1 MTEDRSSMLTPRRRL
16 LFGFFAAL
24 LTVGIAV
31 SASPN
36 VQAQSALGAAL
47 GAEELKL
54 LREIEAYLNGISTL
68 NSRFVQVTSEGA
80 YAEGE
85 VSLARPDRVRFE
97 YDPPD
102 PVLLI
107 SDGARFIYYDKELE
121 QATHLSLEDTPLW
134 FIMREEVVFD
144 DRIRVIDLVRRGG
157 SLYLTLEDARYP
169 DLGQVTLLFSEGPL
183 QLRRWDIR
191 DPQGIVTEVALI
203 RPTFDQ
209 PIDREVF
216 SIRQLPGMSPEEILR
231 PQGR

>member
-1 MTEDRSSMLTPRRRL
+1 MTDQTSTPSLCRRL
-16 LFGFFAAL
+16 LFGLFAAL
-24 LTVGIAV
+24 LAVGTAATI
-31 SASPN
+31 SPN
-36 VQAQSALGAAL
+36 ARAQSVL

-85 VSLARPDRVRFE
+85 VSLVRPDRVRFE

-121 QATHLSLEDTPLW
+121 QATFLSLEDTPLW

-144 DRIRVIDLVRRGG
+144 DRIRVIDLERRAGT
-157 SLYLTLEDARYP
+157 LYLTLEDARYP

-183 QLRRWDIR
+183 TLRRWDIR

-203 RPTFDQ
+203 RPSFDQ
-209 PIDREVF
+209 PIDRDVF
-216 SIRQLPGMSPEEILR
+216 NIRQLPGMSPEERLR

>member
-1 MTEDRSSMLTPRRRL
+1 MTDQTSTPSLCRRL
-16 LFGFFAAL
+16 LFSLFAAL
-24 LTVGIAV
+24 LVVGVAATI
-31 SASPN
+31 SPN
-36 VQAQSALGAAL
+36 ARAQSAL

-68 NSRFVQVTSEGA
+68 RSRFVQVTSEGA

-121 QATHLSLEDTPLW
+121 QATFLSLEDTPLW

-144 DRIRVIDLVRRGG
+144 DRIRVIDLERRAGT
-157 SLYLTLEDARYP
+157 LYLTLEDARYP

-209 PIDREVF
+209 PIDRDVF
-216 SIRQLPGMSPEEILR
+216 NIRQLPGMSPEERLR

>member
-1 MTEDRSSMLTPRRRL
+1 MTHSTATFSLGRRL
-16 LFGFFAAL
+16 LFGLFAGL
-24 LTVGIAV
+24 LVLGVAATI
-31 SASPN
+31 SPKAR
-36 VQAQSALGAAL
+36 AQSAL

-68 NSRFVQVTSEGA
+68 RSRFVQVTSEGA

-121 QATHLSLEDTPLW
+121 QATFLSLEDTPLW

-144 DRIRVIDLVRRGG
+144 DSIRVIDLERRAGT
-157 SLYLTLEDARYP
+157 LYLTLEDARYP

-203 RPTFDQ
+203 RPSFDQ
-209 PIDREVF
+209 PIDRDVF
-216 SIRQLPGMSPEEILR
+216 SIRQLPGMSPEERLR

>member
-1 MTEDRSSMLTPRRRL
+1 MIDRTATPNFSRRL
-16 LFGFFAAL
+16 LFGFFAGLFAF
-24 LTVGIAV
+24 GIAV
-31 SASPN
+31 AVSPHAR
-36 VQAQSALGAAL
+36 AQTSL
-47 GAEELKL
+47 GAEELKQ

-68 NSRFVQVTSEGA
+68 TSRFVQVTSEGS

-107 SDGARFIYYDKELE
+107 SDGDEFIYYDKELE
-121 QATHLSLEDTPLW
+121 QATYLSLEDTPLW

-144 DRIRVIDLVRRGG
+144 DRIRVIDLARRGNT
-157 SLYLTLEDARYP
+157 LYLTLEDARYP

-203 RPTFDQ
+203 RPSFDR
-209 PIDREVF
+209 PIDRDVF
-216 SIRQLPGMSPEEILR
+216 SIRQLPGMSPEERLR

>member
-1 MTEDRSSMLTPRRRL
+1 MTDRTATLSTSIRGLSHRL
-16 LFGFFAAL
+16 LFGFFAAML
-24 LTVGIAV
+24 AVGIAV

-36 VQAQSALGAAL
+36 AQAQSTL

-68 NSRFVQVTSEGA
+68 NSRFVQVTSDGA

-107 SDGARFIYYDKELE
+107 SDGIEFIYYDKELE
-121 QATHLSLEDTPLW
+121 QATFLSLEDTPLW

-144 DRIRVIDLVRRGG
+144 DRIRVIDLARRGG

-183 QLRRWDIR
+183 TLRRWDIR

-203 RPTFDQ
+203 RPTFDR
-209 PIDREVF
+209 PIDRDVF
-216 SIRQLPGMSPEEILR
+216 DIRQLPGQSPEERLR

>member
-1 MTEDRSSMLTPRRRL
+1 MTHRTATSSLSRRL
-16 LFGFFAAL
+16 LFSLFAAL
-24 LTVGIAV
+24 LVVGVAATI
-31 SASPN
+31 SPN
-36 VQAQSALGAAL
+36 ARAQSAL

-68 NSRFVQVTSEGA
+68 RSRFVQVTSEGA

-121 QATHLSLEDTPLW
+121 QATFLSLEDTPLW

-144 DRIRVIDLVRRGG
+144 DRIRVINLERRAGT
-157 SLYLTLEDARYP
+157 LYLTLEDARYP

-203 RPTFDQ
+203 RPSFDR
-209 PIDREVF
+209 PIDRDVF
-216 SIRQLPGMSPEEILR
+216 NIRQLPGMSPEERLR
-231 PQGR
+231 PPGR

>member
-1 MTEDRSSMLTPRRRL
+1 MTHSTATSSLGRRL
-16 LFGFFAAL
+16 LFGLFAAFL
-24 LTVGIAV
+24 VVGVAATI
-31 SASPN
+31 SPN
-36 VQAQSALGAAL
+36 ARAQSAL

-107 SDGARFIYYDKELE
+107 SDGDRFIYYDKELE
-121 QATHLSLEDTPLW
+121 QATFLSLEDTPLW

-144 DRIRVIDLVRRGG
+144 DRIRVIDLERRAGT
-157 SLYLTLEDARYP
+157 LYLTLEDARYP

-203 RPTFDQ
+203 RPSFDR
-209 PIDREVF
+209 PIDRDVF
-216 SIRQLPGMSPEEILR
+216 NIRQLPGMSPEERLR